1 MATAVLAAVSFSD
14 SIQKTID
21 DIAEFVPR
29 LIGAIVIFLIGLFIA
44 KLIRKA
50 IHKVLTRA
58 QVDSLVD
65 RSGLGGPLEK
75 AGFADSGYFLAT
87 IVYIMLMLIVA
98 QVTVAALGID
108 ALKDLLDDFVAFIP
122 KIFVAI
128 IILFVTGAVANWVKD
143 FIGGVTETQGWG
155 NLATNVATGGVW
167 LIGVFA
173 ALDQIQVAQD
183 IVDTLFQAVVG
194 SLALI
199 LVIKFGVGGIWAARD
214 RFWPGVYDKLGAASS
229 DQS

>member
-1 MATAVLAAVSFSD
+1 MSNTLAAVSFSD
-14 SIQKTID
+14 SIQKTIG

-29 LIGAIVIFLIGLFIA
+29 LVGALVILLIGWFIA
-44 KLIRKA
+44 RAIRKVV
-50 IHKVLTRA
+50 HRLLTRMKI
-58 QVDSLVD
+58 DDLVD

-75 AGFADSGYFLAT
+75 AGFADSGLFLAK
-87 IVYIMLMLIVA
+87 ILYIMLMLIVA
-98 QVTVAALGID
+98 QLTVDALGID
-108 ALKDLLDDFVAFIP
+108 ALKDLLDDFVTFIP

-128 IILFVTGAVANWVKD
+128 IILFITGAVANWVKD
-143 FIGGVTETQGWG
+143 FIGGATESQSWG

-167 LIGVFA
+167 MIGVFA

-199 LVIKFGVGGIWAARD
+199 LVIKFGIGGIWAARD
-214 RFWPGVYDKLGAASS
+214 RFWPRVYDKLGADAV